1 MNPNQ
6 FASIKQYVRLREDT
20 TMDTLILREVR
31 ADELDAC
38 AAMIRESFL
47 TVAEEFGLTPE
58 NCATNGAFLPVERLV
73 NDFTNGNI
81 MFGVFADG
89 DRPVGFMQLR
99 DKGEGVFSL
108 EKLCVLP
115 GWRHDGIGAKLLE
128 KARTEAIRL
137 GGHKITIGII
147 EENTRLKD
155 WYLLNGF
162 VHTGTIDLPHLPF
175 IVGFMELPLN
185 CREM

>member
-1 MNPNQ
+1 MSSRVYFHSLYKTRDYSYCSYLESPTIH
-6 FASIKQYVRLREDT
+6 FRFKGVDYR
-20 TMDTLILREVR
+20 TL
-31 ADELDAC
+31 
-38 AAMIRESFL
+38 
-47 TVAEEFGLTPE
+47 T
-58 NCATNGAFLPVERLV
+58 
-73 NDFTNGNI
+73 
-81 MFGVFADG
+81 
-89 DRPVGFMQLR
+89 FMQLR

>member
-1 MNPNQ
+1 MG
-6 FASIKQYVRLREDT
+6 
-20 TMDTLILREVR
+20 TLILREVR
-31 ADELDAC
+31 ANDLDAC
-38 AAMIRESFL
+38 AAMIRESFM
-47 TVAEEFGLTPE
+47 TVAKEFGLTPE
-58 NCATNGAFLPVERLV
+58 NCATNGAFLPLERLL
-73 NDFTNGNI
+73 NDFKNGNI
-81 MFGVFADG
+81 MFGSFADG

-115 GWRHDGIGAKLLE
+115 GYRHDGIGAVLLE

-137 GGHKITIGII
+137 GGHKIEIGII

-162 VHTGTIDLPHLPF
+162 THTGTIDLPHLPF
-175 IVGFMELPLN
+175 IVGFMELSLV